1 MDYINKKNV
10 IFRNRIEIN
19 LFLVVFYI
27 KYIVSIESVFV
38 NWMYIRLKER
48 IKEYLKMG
56 IILVLYIRKMLKSFV
71 NKELSVEDCVI
82 LFSNDWSYFLINRDL
97 RNCIYVVFVKG

>member
-1 MDYINKKNV
+1 M
-10 IFRNRIEIN
+10 
-19 LFLVVFYI
+19 LFYMFC
-27 KYIVSIESVFV
+27 
-38 NWMYIRLKER
+38 ER

-71 NKELSVEDCVI
+71 NKELSVEECVI
-82 LFSNDWSYFLINRDL
+82 LFSNDWSYFLINRDI

>member
-10 IFRNRIEIN
+10 IFRNRIYIN

-82 LFSNDWSYFLINRDL
+82 LFSNDWSYFLINRDI
-97 RNCIYVVFVKG
+97 RNCIYVVFLKG